1 MIKIWLETL
10 KKNGKTMCKNI
21 AVYYL
26 IFIYWEVLL
35 YLEQHGTA
43 GISIWNLLFLL
54 PAAIFLTSLTGWS
67 SNYKKTNIAAET
79 ILLFAVSAF
88 YIVELIYYRTFGS
101 LLSVSMI
108 GAGGDAMANFGWSV
122 SATIRESVGRILLFE
137 VPVLLRLG
145 WSLTR
150 GTGIYDACVHPF
162 LQAAALLV
170 WVLVAVS
177 LPLAGMQDYTAYGAY
192 HSRYVDTDTAS
203 AKLGALPNFIVEL
216 KSSVFGTGTDTGFL
230 QAAAEDLNETEEEK
244 ETILYNEYEGL
255 DFGRLEDLTDDDVTK
270 ALCSYLGSVQPSRQN
285 EYTGLFEGYNLIY
298 ICAESFSSMA
308 IDEEITP
315 TLYKMANSGIVLNN
329 YYNSF
334 RNTTTNGEYA
344 FLTGLWPDVARQ
356 NTNMGVVTGTMG
368 QSIEKDMSIA
378 LGNTFAF
385 SEGLSGRAYHNYY
398 GYYYGR
404 NQSLPN
410 MGFTCKFMDD
420 GMHFT
425 TAWPSSDYELMEQ
438 SVDDYIDSD
447 RFLTYYM
454 TFSGHGNYTTNNVM
468 VARNY
473 DHVSEMVDDDIDY
486 TALGYLSCHYELEKA
501 MAYLLERLED
511 AGKLDNT
518 VIVLTGDHYPYY
530 LSDEGYEDLRGEP
543 VDEDFGSYKSTCII
557 YNAGLGRTISVD
569 TPCCNVDILPTI
581 YNLFNVQY
589 DSRLYAGTDI
599 FGDGLHMAELYN
611 KSFISEYVKYNYATG
626 ETTWLVDENRYDRG
640 FLDHH
645 LESALLTAKN
655 RYAMSIEVEETDF
668 YKFVFDNYQRKQRVA
683 KDAEET
689 EQVDA
694 YTGHMKDSE

>member
-1 MIKIWLETL
+1 MVQYKRRQYMEQLIARKDNGRIKVITGLRRA
-10 KKNGKTMCKNI
+10 GKS
-21 AVYYL
+21 Y
-26 IFIYWEVLL
+26 
-35 YLEQHGTA
+35 
-43 GISIWNLLFLL
+43 LLFNLYRQYLL
-54 PAAIFLTSLTGWS
+54 DNGVGEDQIIGLALDEIDNAKYRNPFEL
-67 SNYKKTNIAAET
+67 NR
-79 ILLFAVSAF
+79 AVK
-88 YIVELIYYRTFGS
+88 ERMPDQTKRYYVFIDEIQFVT
-101 LLSVSMI
+101 
-108 GAGGDAMANFGWSV
+108 
-122 SATIRESVGRILLFE
+122 
-137 VPVLLRLG
+137 
-145 WSLTR
+145 
-150 GTGIYDACVHPF
+150 
-162 LQAAALLV
+162 
-170 WVLVAVS
+170 AVQN
-177 LPLAGMQDYTAYGAY
+177 P
-192 HSRYVDTDTAS
+192 YVDDPEGKITFIDVV
-203 AKLGALPNFIVEL
+203 LGLMKLPNADIYVTGSNSKML
-216 KSSVFGTGTDTGFL
+216 SSDILTQFRDRGDEIRVYPLSF
-230 QAAAEDLNETEEEK
+230 AEF
-244 ETILYNEYEGL
+244 YNEYEGL